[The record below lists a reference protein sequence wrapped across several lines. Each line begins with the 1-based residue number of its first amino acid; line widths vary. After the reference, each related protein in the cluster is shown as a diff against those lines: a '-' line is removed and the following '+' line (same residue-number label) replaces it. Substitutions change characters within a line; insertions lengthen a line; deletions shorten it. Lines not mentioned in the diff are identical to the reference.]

1 MVDHRSIKGKVKTC
15 TLHRSS
21 TGKWYVSFAC
31 ECEPVRLPAIATQVG
46 IDVGLKSFA
55 TLSNGEEIANPRFF
69 RKEEKALAKVNRKPG
84 LYESDM

>member
-1 MVDHRSIKGKVKTC
+1 M
-15 TLHRSS
+15 
-21 TGKWYVSFAC
+21 
-31 ECEPVRLPAIATQVG
+31 PAIATQVG